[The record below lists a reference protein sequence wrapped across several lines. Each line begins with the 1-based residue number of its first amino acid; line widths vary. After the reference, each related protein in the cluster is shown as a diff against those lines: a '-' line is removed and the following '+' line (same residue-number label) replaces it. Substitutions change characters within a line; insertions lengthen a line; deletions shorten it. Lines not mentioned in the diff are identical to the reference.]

1 MELKLQVEVSELKRN
16 GRLLELE
23 RELEVKKDEVD
34 ELSKRIGILESEKS
48 VLCEQVA
55 EMCLNSKKKHA
66 EILKREDKESSMGNM
81 EMEVVELRRLNKELQ
96 MEKKNNSCKLSLMET
111 QLASV
116 ETESLLHISLNTLR
130 ANSIHSLPE

>member
-16 GRLLELE
+16 RRLLELE
-23 RELEVKKDEVD
+23 RELEVKKYEVE

-55 EMCLNSKKKHA
+55 KMCLNSKKKHA

-81 EMEVVELRRLNKELQ
+81 EMEVVELRRLNKELH
-96 MEKKNNSCKLSLMET
+96 MEKRNLSCKLSLVET

-116 ETESLLHISLNTLR
+116 AKAAEVVSFFLFLSLYGALSY
-130 ANSIHSLPE
+130 